1 MAIWRWD
8 NSFCICLFIESFSF
22 SSNFILPT
30 ALFLLLIWFL
40 LVIVDLREEA
50 WFFKRLIKSL
60 SLFIEFLLSRFCVEG
75 SILNSD
81 IRINF
86 SFFWGDVVPGLGAFE
101 KEFFNLWPIDELC
114 PEGIRLFLLILLWP
128 LWLHISLLSFIFF
141 LWYKLSPLNVF
152 STLLLG
158 IFLPNEF
165 LFLREELLLS
175 LAWVVFAPTIL
186 AYY

>member
-1 MAIWRWD
+1 M
-8 NSFCICLFIESFSF
+8 L
-22 SSNFILPT
+22 
-30 ALFLLLIWFL
+30 
-40 LVIVDLREEA
+40 IVDLSEEA

-60 SLFIEFLLSRFCVEG
+60 SLFIEFLLLKFWFCIEG

-86 SFFWGDVVPGLGAFE
+86 SFFCGDVVPGLGAFE
-101 KEFFNLWPIDELC
+101 KEFFNLWAIDELC

-186 AYY
+186 AYYQ